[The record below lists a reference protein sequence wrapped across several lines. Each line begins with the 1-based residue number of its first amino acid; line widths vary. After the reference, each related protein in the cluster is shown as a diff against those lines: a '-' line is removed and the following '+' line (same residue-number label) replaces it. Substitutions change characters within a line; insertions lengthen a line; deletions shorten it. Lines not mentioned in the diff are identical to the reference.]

1 MPTGNPVPIINR
13 PKIGDAPY
21 GMRLR
26 QSIGSGK
33 KVKAGEMRYGIFA
46 VSPVSDS
53 SEAER
58 RQANRASSS
67 AVFVIVILR
76 AEKDLMR
83 PTA

>member
-1 MPTGNPVPIINR
+1 
-13 PKIGDAPY
+13 
-21 GMRLR
+21 
-26 QSIGSGK
+26 
-33 KVKAGEMRYGIFA
+33 MRYGIFA